1 MVINKRNMYKDKY
14 KKEKDKNT
22 KVIKINNRRRVY
34 VEKKES
40 ESDSDS
46 DTENYSS
53 DSVSDSVS
61 DSYKSNSSSSVD
73 KDKKKPFISIVDSGY
88 KKSKYGSK
96 QDHYKSEDIIAHL
109 DNYVA
114 LKTQKQEKILKM
126 LPPFKT
132 WIRYMNLKTK
142 KLRVGGLL
150 MKVEYPDYIML
161 VNPKLNLTWSVQLS
175 ENVIYIPDKEYPMNE
190 KEKLEMKKRK
200 LLEKKMQEK
209 KEIETDL
216 KDQLYNLYQKGQL
229 QLKK

>member
-40 ESDSDS
+40 ESDSDT
-46 DTENYSS
+46 D
-53 DSVSDSVS
+53 VS
-61 DSYKSNSSSSVD
+61 DSYKSSSNSSDSDD

-216 KDQLYNLYQKGQL
+216 KDQLYTLYQKGQL

>member
-14 KKEKDKNT
+14 KKEDKNT
-22 KVIKINNRRRVY
+22 KVIKINKTRRVY

-53 DSVSDSVS
+53 DN
-61 DSYKSNSSSSVD
+61 YSNSSNNLSKSYSSSGD

-216 KDQLYNLYQKGQL
+216 KDQLYTLYQKGQL